1 MTTTPS
7 FPTRAH
13 NFNAGP
19 AVLPL
24 SVLQKAQS
32 ELCHFNDTGMSVME
46 LSHRSKPFE
55 AVLARA
61 EAQLRTLMGIPSHY
75 HVLFLQG
82 GASLQFSMVPM
93 NLVHNTQPVDLIH
106 TGVWSKKAM
115 TEIKRVT
122 DVRVVASGESQQ
134 FTALPDLSGVGFN
147 PDAPFVHITS
157 NNTIYGTQ
165 WSQFPVTSAPLVA
178 DMSSDILSRPI
189 DVSQFGLIYA
199 GAQKNIGPSGVTVVI
214 IRDDLLTRCP
224 HNVPTML
231 QYRTHAENQ
240 SLYNTPPTFA
250 IYMIGLVCEWLLS
263 LGGLPAI
270 EGITTARAQRVYD
283 AIDNSPVFLCPND
296 ASARSSMNVVFRSKT
311 GDDSVESAFL
321 AEANRRGMVGL
332 KGHRSAGGLRASLYN
347 AQTDDAVSA
356 LVQLIEEWGTH

>member
-1 MTTTPS
+1 MTHS
-7 FPTRAH
+7 SIDTRTH

-32 ELCHFNDTGMSVME
+32 ELCNFNGSGMSVME

-55 AVLARA
+55 SVLATA
-61 EAQLRTLMGIPSHY
+61 ESNLRTLMGIPSHY

-93 NLVHNTQPVDLIH
+93 NLVHNTHPVDLIH

-122 DVRVVASGESQQ
+122 DVRVVASGEDRQ
-134 FTALPDLSGVGFN
+134 FTALPDVSHAPFN

-165 WSQFPVTSAPLVA
+165 WPQFPATSAPLVA

-189 DVSQFGLIYA
+189 DVSQFGVIYA
-199 GAQKNIGPSGVTVVI
+199 GAQKNIGPSGVTLVI
-214 IRDDLLTRCP
+214 IREDLVARCP
-224 HNVPTML
+224 ITVPTML
-231 QYRTHAENQ
+231 QYRTHVDNQ
-240 SLYNTPPTFA
+240 SLYNTPPTFG
-250 IYMIGLVCEWLLS
+250 IYMVGLVCEWLLS

-270 EGITTARAQRVYD
+270 NRITAARAQRVYD
-283 AIDNSPVFLCPND
+283 AIDASPVFFCPNE
-296 ASARSSMNVVFRSKT
+296 ASSRSAMNVVFRSKT
-311 GDDSVESAFL
+311 GDESVESAFL
-321 AEANRRGMVGL
+321 ADATRRGMVGL

-347 AQTDDAVSA
+347 AQTDEAVSA
-356 LVQLIEEWGTH
+356 LVQLIQEFRS

>member
-1 MTTTPS
+1 MS
-7 FPTRAH
+7 FTTRAH

-24 SVLQKAQS
+24 PVLEKAQS
-32 ELCHFNDTGMSVME
+32 DLCDFDHSGMSVME
-46 LSHRSKPFE
+46 LSHRSKSFE
-55 AVLARA
+55 SVLATA
-61 EAQLRTLMGIPSHY
+61 EAHLRTLLGIPSHY

-122 DVRVVASGESQQ
+122 DVRVVASGESSH
-134 FTALPDLSGVGFN
+134 FTALPDLSGVDFN

-165 WSQFPVTSAPLVA
+165 WTHFPTTPSPLVA
-178 DMSSDILSRPI
+178 DMSSDILSRPL

-199 GAQKNIGPSGVTVVI
+199 GAQKNIGPSGVTLVI
-214 IRDDLLTRCP
+214 IREDLVARCP
-224 HNVPTML
+224 QSVPTML
-231 QYRTHAENQ
+231 QYRTHVETQ
-240 SLYNTPPTFA
+240 SLYNTPPTFG
-250 IYMIGLVCEWLLS
+250 IYMVGLVCEWLLS

-270 EGITTARAQRVYD
+270 ERITTDRAQRVYA
-283 AIDNSPVFLCPND
+283 AIDASPVFTCPN
-296 ASARSSMNVVFRSKT
+296 APHNRSVMNVVFRSKT
-311 GDDSVESAFL
+311 GDETVEAAFL

-347 AQTDDAVSA
+347 AQTDEAVAA
-356 LVQLIEEWGTH
+356 LVTLITEWGA